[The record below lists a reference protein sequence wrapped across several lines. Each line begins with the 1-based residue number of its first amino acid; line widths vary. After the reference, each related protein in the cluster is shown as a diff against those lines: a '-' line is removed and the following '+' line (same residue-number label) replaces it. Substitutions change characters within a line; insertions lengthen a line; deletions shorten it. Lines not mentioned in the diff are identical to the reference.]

1 MIQTLSFPRKR
12 AISELSTS
20 LQLPTQTLFI
30 QCKWCIVGVQQ
41 QPLGL
46 YLDIQLKCF
55 LNIDDGSQ
63 TYGEVSAIDRMM
75 GILGTGTNQTAHV
88 LRGLSQEFGQWFS
101 PAVLPGP
108 STADSLKTWQGT
120 EGMFSNVWFKGRLYF
135 SKHLA
140 VFVSLMLFTGTGHSF
155 VSWTTHRK
163 YDFPWHY
170 LKQLER

>member
-41 QPLGL
+41 QPLVL

-63 TYGEVSAIDRMM
+63 TYSEVSAIDRMM
-75 GILGTGTNQTAHV
+75 EILGTGTNQTAHV
-88 LRGLSQEFGQWFS
+88 LRDSARSLVNDFLQLFCQVLLLQTVLRYGRVPKACFQMSGLRAGYTS
-101 PAVLPGP
+101 VNI
-108 STADSLKTWQGT
+108 WQ
-120 EGMFSNVWFKGRLYF
+120 Y
-135 SKHLA
+135 
-140 VFVSLMLFTGTGHSF
+140 LF
-155 VSWTTHRK
+155 
-163 YDFPWHY
+163 P
-170 LKQLER
+170 